1 MNLYVDKI
9 SDKHVALFDW
19 LNLLN
24 QNVVILLTIVLFVA
38 CVNMVSIVL
47 ILIMERTNMVGVLQ
61 ALGTTRKQ
69 IRRIFLYN
77 GMLLIAKGLLWGNV
91 VAIVLAFIQDKF
103 KVIPLDPENY
113 YMYFVPINWD
123 FSILLGLNIMT
134 FLVVSLA
141 LGIPTIVVSR
151 IKPIAA
157 IKFD

>member
-1 MNLYVDKI
+1 
-9 SDKHVALFDW
+9 
-19 LNLLN
+19 
-24 QNVVILLTIVLFVA
+24 
-38 CVNMVSIVL
+38 
-47 ILIMERTNMVGVLQ
+47 MERTNMVGVLQ

-77 GMLLIAKGLLWGNV
+77 GMLLISKGLLWGNV

-123 FSILLGLNIMT
+123 FGILLGLNIMT